1 MFRKAQLKLFAVIT
15 SILLAIFIA
24 VLSSINILTRTFM
37 QRQSRKVLEQ
47 IASGVEYNEKTK
59 TFTFTPPDDFNH
71 HREEPPKRY
80 ESKTENNVFQ
90 PTESTEEI
98 TSVPE
103 TTEETT
109 EVPEQTKAVPAKTEP
124 EATEEKTEFYEET
137 EQETEEIPS
146 ETETEIQTERINEP
160 DFYPEES
167 TSDNFNPDFQN
178 LPENNDDFH
187 NHFDEW
193 HGGGDEPFDVPPND
207 NHRPEDFPHDENHN
221 FGQWRNFNYNK
232 DYYSEEQDGQGI
244 LPQSYDYSEYIVA
257 PLAVVSGTEPADIP
271 EKKPFM
277 EGMKRENEP
286 VPKTFGSIEFF
297 VLMADKNGNYLAV
310 LNNDDIDGE
319 TAQSYI
325 NEILN
330 KKENTGMLDSYQF
343 YNTEKNNGTLIAF
356 TDKSDETKVLRQFIR
371 TTVIIGAITLVLLS
385 FAGYFLSKKSIE
397 PIKSA
402 FEKQKQ
408 FISDASHEL
417 KTPLTVISAN
427 ADVLYG
433 EIGENK
439 WLNYIKSQT
448 ERMNLLVN
456 DLLNL
461 TRLENNT
468 SNFICTDFNLS
479 QAVTN
484 TALPFECRAF
494 ETNKKFIVDIEDGI
508 TVNGS
513 EQHIKQM
520 AAIFIDNALKYS
532 NDGGMVRVK
541 LKKQG
546 EKRIFSVYN
555 TGSGVKEEEKD
566 KIFERFYRSDDSRTR
581 QTTGGYGLGLAIAK
595 SIIDKHKFKINV
607 ENDEGKSICFVIIM

>member
-37 QRQSRKVLEQ
+37 QRQSREVLQQ
-47 IASGVEYNEKTK
+47 IASGIEYDEKTE
-59 TFTFTPPDDFNH
+59 TFTFTPPDDFD
-71 HREEPPKRY
+71 HRHNEPPKKFEKKI
-80 ESKTENNVFQ
+80 ESNTLKPSETTEK
-90 PTESTEEI
+90 I
-98 TSVPE
+98 TSEQE
-103 TTEETT
+103 TTEEIEEVT
-109 EVPEQTKAVPAKTEP
+109 EETKSEVK
-124 EATEEKTEFYEET
+124 EEKTEYVNT
-137 EQETEEIPS
+137 TKVQMEEIT
-146 ETETEIQTERINEP
+146 TETATEILTENQIKTDIP
-160 DFYPEES
+160 DYSQNNNNNKVPDRPE
-167 TSDNFNPDFQN
+167 DWQN
-178 LPENNDDFH
+178 
-187 NHFDEW
+187 
-193 HGGGDEPFDVPPND
+193 GDKPFDVPPHD
-207 NHRPEDFPHDENHN
+207 DRRPENNPPDNERNDFGHWWDFNHN
-221 FGQWRNFNYNK
+221 NDRFNEH
-232 DYYSEEQDGQGI
+232 EEYADI
-244 LPQSYDYSEYIVA
+244 IPQSYGNTSYIISPLVSTSEN
-257 PLAVVSGTEPADIP
+257 EPEDIP
-271 EKKPFM
+271 DKQPFM
-277 EGMKRENEP
+277 EDMKKYEP

-297 VLMADKNGNYLAV
+297 ALMADKNGNYIAV
-310 LNNDDIDGE
+310 LNNDDIDSE
-319 TAQSYI
+319 NAQAYI
-325 NEILN
+325 MDILSKNE
-330 KKENTGMLDSYQF
+330 KTGMIGSYQF
-343 YNTEKNNGTLIAF
+343 YNMPKDNGTLIAF
-356 TDKSDETKVLRQFIR
+356 TDKSDETKVLKQFIR
-371 TTVIIGAITLVLLS
+371 MTIIIGSVTVIVLS

-427 ADVLYG
+427 ADVLSG

-456 DLLNL
+456 DLLSL

-494 ETNKKFIVDIEDGI
+494 ETNKKFIVDVEDGI
-508 TVNGS
+508 SINGS

-520 AAIFIDNALKYS
+520 VAIFIDNALKYS
-532 NDGGMVRVK
+532 GDGGMVKVR
-541 LKKQG
+541 LKRQG
-546 EKRIFSVYN
+546 DKKIFSVYN

-566 KIFERFYRSDDSRTR
+566 KIFERFYRSDDSRSR
-581 QTTGGYGLGLAIAK
+581 QNVGGYGLGLAIAK

-607 ENDEGKSICFVIIM
+607 ENDEGKSICFVIVM

>member
-1 MFRKAQLKLFAVIT
+1 MFRKAQLKLFAIIT

-37 QRQSRKVLEQ
+37 QRQSREVLEQ
-47 IASGVEYNEKTK
+47 IATGVEYDEETQ
-59 TFTFTPPDDFNH
+59 TFTFTPPDDFE
-71 HREEPPKRY
+71 RRRDEPPKKS
-80 ESKTENNVFQ
+80 ENKTKNDVLQ
-90 PTESTEEI
+90 PTETTDESTSEQ
-98 TSVPE
+98 E
-103 TTEETT
+103 TTEEVK
-109 EVPEQTKAVPAKTEP
+109 EVRK
-124 EATEEKTEFYEET
+124 EA
-137 EQETEEIPS
+137 ETEETRKKTEVSEEPGQQSEEVMS
-146 ETETEIQTERINEP
+146 ETETEVRTEKPSETDLPPYENTTDFPAP
-160 DFYPEES
+160 DFPS
-167 TSDNFNPDFQN
+167 QPDDNN
-178 LPENNDDFH
+178 NNDDFH
-187 NHFDEW
+187 HRFDEW
-193 HGGGDEPFDVPPND
+193 QGGDKPFDVPPHDDHRSGNNSSD
-207 NHRPEDFPHDENHN
+207 NEYNN
-221 FGQWRNFNYNK
+221 FGHWWNFNYNK
-232 DYYSEEQDGQGI
+232 DYYNEQDEDDI
-244 LPQSYDYSEYIVA
+244 FPQSYNNSEYIVS
-257 PLAVVSGTEPADIP
+257 PLVNDLGIIP
-271 EKKPFM
+271 EKQPFM
-277 EGMKRENEP
+277 DDLKKNNEP

-310 LNNDDIDGE
+310 LNNDDIDNE
-319 TAQSYI
+319 TAQKYI
-325 NEILN
+325 NNIIN
-330 KKENTGMLDSYQF
+330 KKEDTGMLESYQF
-343 YNTEKNNGTLIAF
+343 YNVPKDNGTLIAF
-356 TDKSDETKVLRQFIR
+356 TDKSNETKVLRQFIR
-371 TTVIIGAITLVLLS
+371 TTIIIGAITLVLLS

-427 ADVLYG
+427 ADVLSD

-448 ERMNLLVN
+448 DRMNLLVN

-468 SNFICTDFNLS
+468 SNFICTYFNLS

-508 TVNGS
+508 TINGS

-520 AAIFIDNALKYS
+520 TAIFIDNALKYS

-546 EKRIFSVYN
+546 DKKILSVYN

-566 KIFERFYRSDDSRTR
+566 KIFERFYRSDDSRSR
-581 QTTGGYGLGLAIAK
+581 QTIGGYGLGLAIAK
-595 SIIDKHKFKINV
+595 SIIDKHRFKINV
-607 ENDEGKSICFVIIM
+607 ENDEGRSICFVIVM